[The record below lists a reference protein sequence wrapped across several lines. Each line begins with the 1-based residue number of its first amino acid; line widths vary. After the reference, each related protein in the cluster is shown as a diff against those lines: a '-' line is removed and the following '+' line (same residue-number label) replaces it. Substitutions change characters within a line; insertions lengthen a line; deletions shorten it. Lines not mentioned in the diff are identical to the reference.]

1 MIIDFRHKGLE
12 EFFREGKTGKINPEH
27 LTRIRAILLYLNSMR
42 SEAEILQRA
51 NWRPNRLTGKNPN
64 GQWVN
69 GHWSLKVSSNW
80 RITYFFYKGDVTLV
94 DYQDYH

>member
-42 SEAEILQRA
+42 SEAEILRPVRSRA
-51 NWRPNRLTGKNPN
+51 TVNQCPAILTP
-64 GQWVN
+64 
-69 GHWSLKVSSNW
+69 
-80 RITYFFYKGDVTLV
+80 
-94 DYQDYH
+94 